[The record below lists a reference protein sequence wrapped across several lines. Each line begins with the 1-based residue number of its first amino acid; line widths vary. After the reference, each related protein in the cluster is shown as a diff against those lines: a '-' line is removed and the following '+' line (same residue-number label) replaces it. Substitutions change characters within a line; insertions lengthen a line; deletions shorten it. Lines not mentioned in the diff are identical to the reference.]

1 LHRAA
6 HLVQLRR
13 SERGRPHQAR
23 RGRPGCRRGGGR
35 AGDGRGLHARRRH
48 FVLVPAHRRGG
59 RPARPGPARRPRAG
73 DRRRPARHRQ
83 PGRPTRHPARLRH
96 HQRGP
101 RAPGP
106 HPVTLALLALLA
118 LAASPAPPAP
128 PAQTESDEYTRYEL
142 LQPGTGRFRILYEV
156 TATTPG
162 ATRYY
167 NPIRKGSVA
176 TDEQVKDRLTGKVL
190 PFTIVS
196 GKEAR
201 AGGVGEAD
209 QAEQYIAVELPRP
222 VPADGGEVRLLIEKT
237 YTDPKSY
244 FVDAEEVVFSRS
256 LGIKRNAIVLPAG
269 YELVECNVPA
279 QVMTEPDGRIAVSF
293 TNTMPG
299 EAAVVIR

>member
-1 LHRAA
+1 ML
-6 HLVQLRR
+6 
-13 SERGRPHQAR
+13 
-23 RGRPGCRRGGGR
+23 
-35 AGDGRGLHARRRH
+35 AG
-48 FVLVPAHRRGG
+48 
-59 RPARPGPARRPRAG
+59 
-73 DRRRPARHRQ
+73 
-83 PGRPTRHPARLRH
+83 
-96 HQRGP
+96 
-101 RAPGP
+101 
-106 HPVTLALLALLA
+106 LALLA
-118 LAASPAPPAP
+118 LAAASPAPPP
-128 PAQTESDEYTRYEL
+128 VQTEADEYTRYEL
-142 LQPGTGRFRILYEV
+142 LQPGTSRFRILYEV

-176 TDEQVKDRLTGKVL
+176 TDEQVRDRLTGKPL

-196 GKEAR
+196 GKDAR
-201 AGGVGEAD
+201 AGGVADAD

-279 QVMTEPDGRIAVSF
+279 QVLTEADGRIVVSF
-293 TNTMPG
+293 MNAMPG
-299 EAAVVIR
+299 EAAVVIRGRRLP